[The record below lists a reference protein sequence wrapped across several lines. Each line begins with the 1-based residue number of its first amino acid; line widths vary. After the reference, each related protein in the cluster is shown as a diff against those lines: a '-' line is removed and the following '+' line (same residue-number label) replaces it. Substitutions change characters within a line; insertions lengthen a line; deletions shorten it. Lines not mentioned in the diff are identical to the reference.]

1 MFVESEILFF
11 VSYVGEV
18 RVNDLIFYCFN
29 IKGVKLKL

>member
-1 MFVESEILFF
+1 MFVESEISFF

-29 IKGVKLKL
+29 KGVKLKL